1 MFPASS
7 SSFRSYDNVSRWS
20 PRHNQLRTLV
30 DATENWSVIGFI
42 SNKKERKRRREL
54 NRYHKWQNRLNIPSS
69 SSWDKKCQQ
78 LEKWFLFHR
87 HSFFKPASHP
97 NEKPS
102 TLIQPWE
109 LKKCDFS
116 SFADVQRSLLHS
128 PDWFMHEELDLTSF
142 DFNKNAAFKISFLD
156 FVI

>member
-87 HSFFKPASHP
+87 HSFFKPASHRIQTK
-97 NEKPS
+97 NRQLYS
-102 TLIQPWE
+102 TVGIE
-109 LKKCDFS
+109 
-116 SFADVQRSLLHS
+116 
-128 PDWFMHEELDLTSF
+128 
-142 DFNKNAAFKISFLD
+142 KNATLVRLQMFKDHYYILQIDLCMKSW
-156 FVI
+156 I